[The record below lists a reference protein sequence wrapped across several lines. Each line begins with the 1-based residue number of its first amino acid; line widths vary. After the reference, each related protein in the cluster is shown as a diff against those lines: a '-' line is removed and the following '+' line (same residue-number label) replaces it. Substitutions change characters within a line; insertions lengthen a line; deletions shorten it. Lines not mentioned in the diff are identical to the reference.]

1 MRIEDWLGEDNAS
14 NDEAYFKY
22 NSIVNQINNI
32 FTMNGDVYVIANMLY
47 SINNVKRNLMYL
59 VNNSSISDK
68 DMMMLAMLYN
78 SHQSLEEMNQ
88 YIQMIE
94 G

>member
-1 MRIEDWLGEDNAS
+1 
-14 NDEAYFKY
+14 
-22 NSIVNQINNI
+22 
-32 FTMNGDVYVIANMLY
+32 MNGDVYVIANMLY

-59 VNNSSISDK
+59 VNKSSISDK

>member
-1 MRIEDWLGEDNAS
+1 MVMFMLLRIC
-14 NDEAYFKY
+14 Y
-22 NSIVNQINNI
+22 
-32 FTMNGDVYVIANMLY
+32 
-47 SINNVKRNLMYL
+47 
-59 VNNSSISDK
+59 K

>member
-1 MRIEDWLGEDNAS
+1 
-14 NDEAYFKY
+14 
-22 NSIVNQINNI
+22 
-32 FTMNGDVYVIANMLY
+32 MLY